1 MTVRAYASVLWH
13 QLRAS
18 IALAMQYRA
27 DFVTE
32 GVVEVLWSVTAIVPL
47 FVVYGER
54 PSVAGWSFGE
64 ALMVTG
70 FFTLLQAVLEGAINP
85 SMALVVEQIR
95 KGTFDFV
102 LLKPRD
108 AQFLVSTARILP
120 WRSLNVVTAFA
131 LFAYG
136 FARLGRGPQPLDV
149 LAAAVLF
156 AVSVALLYALWIL
169 SVSLAF
175 HVVKVDNLTYAFGA
189 VFDAA
194 RWPSSVFRGVVH
206 VLFTFVIPLA
216 VMTTFPAEALLGRG
230 TAAQLGGALFAA
242 TVALLLSRAVW
253 SRAVARYTSAS
264 S

>member
-1 MTVRAYASVLWH
+1 MTMRAYATVLLH

-18 IALAMQYRA
+18 LALALQYRA

-32 GVVEVLWSVTAIVPL
+32 GLVEVLWSVTAVVPL

-54 PSVAGWSFGE
+54 TSVAGWTFGE

-85 SMALVVEQIR
+85 SMTLVVEQIR

-102 LLKPRD
+102 LLKPKD

-120 WRSLNVVTAFA
+120 WRSLNVFTALG

-136 FARLGRGPQPLDV
+136 FAKLGRLP
-149 LAAAVLF
+149 AAIDLVAAGGLF
-156 AVSVALLYALWIL
+156 VVSVTLLYALWIL

-194 RWPSSVFRGVVH
+194 RWPSSVFRGIVH
-206 VLFTFVIPLA
+206 VLFTFVVPLA
-216 VMTTFPAEALLGRG
+216 VMTTYPAEALLGRT
-230 TAAQLGGALFAA
+230 TAGKLAGAAIAA
-242 TVALLLSRAVW
+242 AVAFVISRTVWTRAI
-253 SRAVARYTSAS
+253 ARYTSAS

>member
-1 MTVRAYASVLWH
+1 MRGWPSVLLH

-18 IALAMQYRA
+18 MALALQYRA

-32 GVVEVLWSVTAIVPL
+32 GLVEVLWSVTAIVPL
-47 FVVYGER
+47 FVVYGDR
-54 PSVAGWSFGE
+54 PEVAGWSFGE

-85 SMALVVEQIR
+85 SMTLVVEQIR

-102 LLKPRD
+102 LLKPHD
-108 AQFLVSTARILP
+108 AQFLVSTSRILP
-120 WRSLNVVTAFA
+120 WRSLNVVTAA
-131 LFAYG
+131 VLFVYG
-136 FARLGRGPQPLDV
+136 FVRLGRAPGALHV
-149 LAAAVLF
+149 ATSLVLF
-156 AVSVALLYALWIL
+156 GVSVALLYALWIL

-216 VMTTFPAEALLGRG
+216 VMTTFPAKALLGRG
-230 TAAQLGGALFAA
+230 TAGELAGALLAA
-242 TVALLLSRAVW
+242 TLALLVSRAVW
-253 SRAVARYTSAS
+253 SRAIARYTSAS